1 MKIKSLIVAA
11 LVALLVSTSSTTALF
26 AQSKPKSLV
35 VYFSRADENYGVG
48 NITEGNTA
56 ILAKMIAQKTGSD
69 IFEIVPEKAYPK
81 DYRECTN
88 VAKDEQRKNARPAYK
103 GDIDTSA
110 YDTIYIGY
118 PIWWGDL
125 PMVCYTLLEK
135 HNLDGKTI
143 IPFCTHEGSGLS
155 GTDSSIK
162 KLYKNVTMKKAL
174 AMTGR
179 TAQNN
184 RKEAE
189 KQVDEWLKK

>member
-1 MKIKSLIVAA
+1 MKIKSFILAAFVA
-11 LVALLVSTSSTTALF
+11 LVVSTGSTTALF
-26 AQSKPKSLV
+26 AQEKSKSLV

-81 DYRECTN
+81 SYNECTT
-88 VAKDEQRKNARPAYK
+88 VAKDEQRKKARPAYK
-103 GDIDTSA
+103 GDVDTNA

-125 PMVCYTLLEK
+125 PMVVYTFLEA
-135 HNLDGKTI
+135 HDLSGKTI

-155 GTDSSIK
+155 GTDNNIK

>member
-1 MKIKSLIVAA
+1 MKIKSIIAAA
-11 LVALLVSTSSTTALF
+11 LVALLAATSAF
-26 AQSKPKSLV
+26 AQGKSKSLV

-48 NITEGNTA
+48 TISEGNTA
-56 ILAKMIAQKTGSD
+56 ILAKMIASKTGSD

-81 DYRECTN
+81 NYRECTN

-103 GDIDTSA
+103 GDIDTSG

-125 PMVCYTLLEK
+125 PMVVYTFLEN
-135 HNLDGKTI
+135 HDLNEKTI
-143 IPFCTHEGSGLS
+143 FPFCTHEGSGLS
-155 GTDSSIK
+155 GTDNNIK

-174 AMTGR
+174 VMTGR

-184 RKEAE
+184 RSEAE

>member
-1 MKIKSLIVAA
+1 MKIKSIIAAA
-11 LVALLVSTSSTTALF
+11 LVALLTAISAF
-26 AQSKPKSLV
+26 AQGKSKSLV

-48 NITEGNTA
+48 TISEGNTA
-56 ILAKMIAQKTGSD
+56 ILAKMIASKTGSD

-81 DYRECTN
+81 NYRECTT

-103 GDIDTSA
+103 GDIDTSG
-110 YDTIYIGY
+110 YDKIYIGY

-125 PMVCYTLLEK
+125 PMVCYTFLEK
-135 HNLDGKTI
+135 HDLSGKTI
-143 IPFCTHEGSGLS
+143 VPFCTHEGSGLS
-155 GTDSSIK
+155 GTDNNIK

-174 AMTGR
+174 VMTGR

-184 RKEAE
+184 RSEAE

>member
-11 LVALLVSTSSTTALF
+11 VVALVVSTGSTTTLF
-26 AQSKPKSLV
+26 AQSKSKSLV

-81 DYRECTN
+81 SYNDCIN
-88 VAKDEQRKNARPAYK
+88 VAKEEQRKKSRPAYK

-125 PMVCYTLLEK
+125 PMVVYTFLEA
-135 HNLDGKTI
+135 HDLSGKTI
-143 IPFCTHEGSGLS
+143 VPFCTHEGSGLS
-155 GTDSSIK
+155 GTDNNIK
-162 KLYKNVTMKKAL
+162 KLYKNVAMKKAL

-189 KQVDEWLKK
+189 KQVDEWLK

>member
-1 MKIKSLIVAA
+1 MKIKSFIVAG

-26 AQSKPKSLV
+26 AQSKSKSLV

-69 IFEIVPEKAYPK
+69 IFEIVPEKSYPK

-88 VAKDEQRKNARPAYK
+88 VAKEEQRKNARPAYK
-103 GDIDTSA
+103 GDIDTNG

-125 PMVCYTLLEK
+125 PMVCYTFLEK

-155 GTDSSIK
+155 GTDSNIK

-174 AMTGR
+174 VMTGR

-189 KQVDEWLKK
+189 KQVDEWLK

>member
-1 MKIKSLIVAA
+1 MKIKSLIVAG
-11 LVALLVSTSSTTALF
+11 LVALFATSSLSA
-26 AQSKPKSLV
+26 KSLV

-103 GDIDTSA
+103 DDIDTSA

-125 PMVCYTLLEK
+125 PMVCYTFLEK

-155 GTDSSIK
+155 GTDNNIK

-174 AMTGR
+174 VMTGR

-189 KQVDEWLKK
+189 KQVDEWLKTYSIKESF

>member
-1 MKIKSLIVAA
+1 MKIKSIIATA
-11 LVALLVSTSSTTALF
+11 LVALLAVTSAF
-26 AQSKPKSLV
+26 AQGKSKSLV

-48 NITEGNTA
+48 TISEGNTA
-56 ILAKMIAQKTGSD
+56 ILAKMIASKTGSD

-81 DYRECTN
+81 NYRECTN
-88 VAKDEQRKNARPAYK
+88 VAKDEQRKKSRPAYK
-103 GDIDTSA
+103 SNIDTSA

-125 PMVCYTLLEK
+125 PMLLYTFLEAHDLSGKTLL
-135 HNLDGKTI
+135 
-143 IPFCTHEGSGLS
+143 PFCTHEGSGLS
-155 GTDSSIK
+155 GTDNNIK

-174 AMTGR
+174 VMTGR

-184 RKEAE
+184 RSEAE

>member
-1 MKIKSLIVAA
+1 MKIKSIIAAA
-11 LVALLVSTSSTTALF
+11 LVALLAATSAF
-26 AQSKPKSLV
+26 AQGKSKSLV

-48 NITEGNTA
+48 TITEGNTA
-56 ILAKMIAQKTGSD
+56 ILAKMIASKTGSD

-81 DYRECTN
+81 NYRECTN

-103 GDIDTSA
+103 GDIDTSG

-125 PMVCYTLLEK
+125 PMVVYTFLEN
-135 HNLDGKTI
+135 HDLNEKTI
-143 IPFCTHEGSGLS
+143 FPFCTHEGSGLS
-155 GTDSSIK
+155 GTDGNIK

-174 AMTGR
+174 VMTGR

-184 RKEAE
+184 RSEAE

>member
-26 AQSKPKSLV
+26 AQSKSKSLV

-125 PMVCYTLLEK
+125 PMVCYTFLEK
-135 HNLDGKTI
+135 HNLDGNTI

-155 GTDSSIK
+155 GTDSNIK

-174 AMTGR
+174 VMTGR